1 MTPLSLARLFL
12 SKRTRA
18 PVALVHFVTNRCNAR
33 CSHCFI
39 DRDLAMYSG
48 EELSLAEIHTMADS
62 LRGSVYHVSLT
73 GGEPTLREDL
83 ADIAI
88 AYATKARVGS
98 MLVASN
104 GSQPDTL
111 RQVTAGILDASPEL
125 DLIVSLSVDEIGPAH
140 DVARGLPGLFAK
152 VLSSY
157 EHLLPLKDRGLSL
170 NANLTLTRHNQDRAV
185 EILREAMEA
194 MPEASLSL
202 TAVRGRTADP
212 DANVLAAQRYNQAS
226 HFLHSCSEAGK
237 LPPVYEN
244 FAFGRRL
251 LNARKWIL
259 RDEIERLLEG
269 HQPRGNCYAG
279 KLTGVLMANGTVYPC
294 ELLSRSMGN
303 VRDSGLDFPAL
314 WQSAAAEAVR
324 RTIDVAECACTYEC
338 AWGAN
343 VLFGLRY
350 LPSLL
355 AALLPPRTSAGCSR

>member
-1 MTPLSLARLFL
+1 MTPLSLARLYL

-39 DRDLAMYSG
+39 DRGLAMYSG
-48 EELSLAEIHTMADS
+48 EELGLAEIQTVADS
-62 LRGSVYHVSLT
+62 LRDSVYHVSLT

-88 AYATKARVGS
+88 AYADRARVGS
-98 MLVASN
+98 MLIASN

-111 RQVTAGILDASPEL
+111 SQAITHILDASPTL
-125 DLIVSLSVDEIGPAH
+125 DLIVSLSIDEIGPAH
-140 DVARGLPGLFAK
+140 DATRGMPGLFAK
-152 VLSSY
+152 ALSTY
-157 EHLLPLKDRGLSL
+157 ERLLPLKGRGLSL
-170 NANLTLTRHNQDRAV
+170 NANLTLTRHNQGRAV
-185 EILREAMEA
+185 EILSEAMET

-212 DANVLAAQRYNQAS
+212 NAKALAAQRYGEAS
-226 HFLHSCSEAGK
+226 HFLHNCCDEGK

-244 FAFGRRL
+244 FAVGRRL
-251 LNARKWIL
+251 LNARKWVL
-259 RDEIERLLEG
+259 RGEIERLLAG

-279 KLTGVLMANGTVYPC
+279 KLTGVLMANGSVYPC
-294 ELLSRSMGN
+294 ELLSRPMGN
-303 VRDSGLDFPAL
+303 VRDFDLDFPSL
-314 WQSAAAEAVR
+314 WQSEGAETVR
-324 RTIDVAECACTYEC
+324 RSIDEAKCACTYEC

-350 LPSLL
+350 LPHLV
-355 AALLPPRTSAGCSR
+355 AALFR